1 MEKIGVQTWITI
13 VGMAVAGLGSYFT
26 ATNTIDNLEQRVTVL
41 ESAKPEVL
49 AAEIK
54 GMKEDIK
61 EIKQDYG
68 KLEAKIDRLIDITIE
83 SRNSSRR

>member
-13 VGMAVAGLGSYFT
+13 VGMAIAGLGSYFT

-61 EIKQDYG
+61 EIKQDYA